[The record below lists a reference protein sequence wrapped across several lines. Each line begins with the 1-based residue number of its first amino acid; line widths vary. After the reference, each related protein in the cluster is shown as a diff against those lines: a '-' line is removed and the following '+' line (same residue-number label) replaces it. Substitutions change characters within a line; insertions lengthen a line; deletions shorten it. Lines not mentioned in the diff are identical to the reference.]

1 MADIQ
6 PRRSARQ
13 PRPIQRL
20 QPEGRRQQRRPIP
33 YERQARNRRL
43 QQEQQQNHRQE
54 QRHEVVQAARNDVP
68 TTFQDIQKKI
78 RHDDRDQIIPEAIAI
93 TNKLP
98 ATIREIAGGQ
108 MTKISV
114 SLGDDG
120 TQFHHAHSKYNLG
133 DFNIRPNFDAYS
145 LLRSEK

>member
-13 PRPIQRL
+13 HRPIERL

-33 YERQARNRRL
+33 YERHARDRRL
-43 QQEQQQNHRQE
+43 RQQQQQNHRQQE
-54 QRHEVVQAARNDVP
+54 RHEVVQAARNGVP
-68 TTFQDIQKKI
+68 TTYQDIQKKI
-78 RHDDRDQIIPEAIAI
+78 RHDDRDPIIPEAQAI

-98 ATIREIAGGQ
+98 ASIREIAGGKT
-108 MTKISV
+108 TKIS
-114 SLGDDG
+114 SSFGDDG

-133 DFNIRPNFDAYS
+133 DFNIRPYFDDYS
-145 LLRSEK
+145 LLRSNK